1 MKNDLKVV
9 ATRALTS
16 EEQAILE
23 KDCKVRIYQR
33 EKEDLKLVRKYQG
46 VENVPD
52 DILLASGDYQVKVTA
67 GEVVSASFDKKFYE
81 GIKSFTITKGQM

>member
-33 EKEDLKLVRKYQG
+33 EKR
-46 VENVPD
+46 
-52 DILLASGDYQVKVTA
+52 I
-67 GEVVSASFDKKFYE
+67 
-81 GIKSFTITKGQM
+81 